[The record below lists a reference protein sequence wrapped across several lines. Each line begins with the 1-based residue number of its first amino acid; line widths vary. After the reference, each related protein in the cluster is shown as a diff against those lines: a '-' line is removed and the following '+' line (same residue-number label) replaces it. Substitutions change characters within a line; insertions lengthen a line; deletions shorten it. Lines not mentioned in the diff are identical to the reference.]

1 MRTWTGALTG
11 TGTRSQEG
19 IRAEDRFRKGLSG
32 VLAMTQGKAWMIA
45 AAMTGMACLGPTGAA
60 AQDEARIAETTL
72 QERLQGHLGEEWTIS
87 SQFREASGGSYLF
100 SDVVLQS
107 EDIVIRIT
115 ALSAAQVGDRIVA
128 EQVSVH
134 QSAAEGHPLVE
145 FETLRLSG
153 DGLAQ
158 SSFNALDCGSLSIG
172 SSRPI
177 ASVDSE
183 GLLAQPNPALRIP
196 GATSLGQTQARTLQ
210 GQAALA
216 RQSGGCVLELSA
228 ELAGV
233 QVLSGLD
240 EFSTAR
246 IHLDATLPVGANEDR
261 GVVGFGIDDVQMSGN
276 VQEYSM
282 ETLALE
288 ASLPRAVIA
297 AYLPFAYEDP
307 EREARLR
314 EILFEDG
321 ADFSFDLRGLD
332 FDFGTFLPGELATS
346 HLQGGAEI
354 RARVRNTGLDG
365 TLSLD
370 FPGAIELAGDARM
383 TFSENVMQVS
393 SLQAPF
399 MTNLEGLGLRVVSE
413 TFLQDVTRLTGFRLS
428 EYVPR
433 VMTARMKDVPL
444 IGGSYDSEIAAIG
457 DWLALIEQGEEGYAE
472 LRPGQSVNLGMIAG
486 LFVVNMDRALSTL
499 GFAASPE
506 VP

>member
-1 MRTWTGALTG
+1 
-11 TGTRSQEG
+11 
-19 IRAEDRFRKGLSG
+19 
-32 VLAMTQGKAWMIA
+32 MTQGKAWMIA
-45 AAMTGMACLGPTGAA
+45 AAMMGMACLGPTGAA
-60 AQDEARIAETTL
+60 AQDEARIAEITL

-100 SDVVLQS
+100 SDVVLQT

-115 ALSAAQVGDRIVA
+115 ALAASRVGDRIVA

-134 QSAAEGHPLVE
+134 QGAAEGHPLVE
-145 FETLRLSG
+145 LETLRLSG
-153 DGLAQ
+153 EGLAQ

-172 SSRPI
+172 SSRPMV
-177 ASVDSE
+177 SVDAE
-183 GLLAQPNPALRIP
+183 VLVAQPNPALRIP
-196 GATSLGQTQARTLQ
+196 GATSLGQSQARRLQ

-228 ELAGV
+228 ELAGL

-246 IHLDATLPVGANEDR
+246 IHLDATLPAGTNGDR
-261 GVVGFGIDDVQMSGN
+261 GTVALGIADLQMSGN
-276 VQEYSM
+276 VQGYSM

-297 AYLPFAYEDP
+297 AYLPFAYDDP

-321 ADFSFDLRGLD
+321 ADFSFDLGGLD
-332 FDFGTFLPGELATS
+332 FDFGTFLPGALATS
-346 HLQGGAEI
+346 HLLGSAEF
-354 RARVRNTGLDG
+354 RARVRDTGLDG

-370 FPGAIELAGDARM
+370 FPGAIELAGDAKM

-399 MTNLEGLGLRVVSE
+399 MTNLEGLGLRIQSE
-413 TFLQDVTRLTGFRLS
+413 MVLQDVTRLTGFRLS
-428 EYVPR
+428 EYVPQ

-472 LRPGQSVNLGMIAG
+472 LRPGQPVNLGMIAG

-499 GFAASPE
+499 GFAASPD